1 MACAFNII
9 LFFFVQAATA
19 QFLEDV
25 NRDTTEAPSRKESS
39 PDTAFLGKIGNLFL
53 DFDEAF
59 SRYTG
64 PKVEAENRAK
74 EQLYD
79 KTQSSRANYFGRIRE
94 NYRNLQKRVGSALGI
109 DGDLSL
115 ISDFLGINVQNRD
128 GNPLVDVSLPFLPMK
143 LSVNS
148 KQAKNTVEVVSP
160 TSANENSVTVD
171 NIPEQRK
178 LDLENNLQLG
188 NLKIKVG
195 SKSSEEMPSVSIDI
209 KQPNS
214 QARSS
219 RPKVGNENQV
229 QNTQSEYIKE
239 GMQKFNQDLKLSNLF
254 ESTLK
259 DAEVFSSRKG
269 NAFAATESSETE
281 DHTKNSGRILG
292 DVLYSESTFD
302 KIMKRVIK
310 DSMWFLD
317 SDLSPSKTFER
328 LNRFTLNILQPSEK
342 SGDDL
347 STKRLSAQK
356 KQSEHEDKE
365 HQPSFITETLRKRD
379 ASQKPLHYE
388 VEDKPNSGKI
398 RLDILPQSGSEFKL
412 QSQHEENILL
422 AFTLEGV
429 PLKLR
434 MPAEVGNPLRFLHEA
449 LTAAEV
455 ALNVPINSYDDLEPA
470 GKEVLQMGSGNKGM
484 MGQAIFVDL
493 SDPQQL
499 KSLLKTLRKF
509 KSNSH

>member
-1 MACAFNII
+1 MAWSFNII

-25 NRDTTEAPSRKESS
+25 NRDTTEARKESS
-39 PDTAFLGKIGNLFL
+39 PDTAFLGKLGNLFL

-59 SRYTG
+59 GRYTG
-64 PKVEAENRAK
+64 PKIDAENAAK

-79 KTQSSRANYFGRIRE
+79 KTQSSRSNYFGRIRE

-109 DGDLSL
+109 NGDLSL

-148 KQAKNTVEVVSP
+148 KQAKNTVEVVPP
-160 TSANENSVTVD
+160 TSTNEDSVAVD
-171 NIPEQRK
+171 NVPEQRK
-178 LDLENNLQLG
+178 LDLETNLQLG
-188 NLKIKVG
+188 NMKIEVG
-195 SKSSEEMPSVSIDI
+195 SKSSEEMPRVSIDI

-219 RPKVGNENQV
+219 RPKVGNENTI
-229 QNTQSEYIKE
+229 QNAESEFIKE
-239 GMQKFNQDLKLSNLF
+239 GMRKLNQDLKMSSILELVP
-254 ESTLK
+254 EDAK
-259 DAEVFSSRKG
+259 DLSSRRG
-269 NAFAATESSETE
+269 NEFVVTESSKDDTE
-281 DHTKNSGRILG
+281 ISGRILG

-328 LNRFTLNILQPSEK
+328 LNRFTQNILQPSEK
-342 SGDDL
+342 SGHDL

-356 KQSEHEDKE
+356 KQSDHEDNE
-365 HQPSFITETLRKRD
+365 HQLSSKSETLRKKD
-379 ASQKPLHYE
+379 KSQKPLHYE

-398 RLDILPQSGSEFKL
+398 RSDIIPQSGSEFKL
-412 QSQHEENILL
+412 QSRHEENILL

-434 MPAEVGNPLRFLHEA
+434 IPAEVENPLRFLHEA
-449 LTAAEV
+449 LTAADV
-455 ALNVPINSYDDLEPA
+455 ALNVPISSYDDLEPA

-484 MGQAIFVDL
+484 MGRAIFVDL